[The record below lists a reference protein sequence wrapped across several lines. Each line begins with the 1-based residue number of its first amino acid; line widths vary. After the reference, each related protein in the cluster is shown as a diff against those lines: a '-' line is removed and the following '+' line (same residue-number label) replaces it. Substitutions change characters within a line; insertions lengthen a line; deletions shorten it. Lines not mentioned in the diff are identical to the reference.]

1 VQIDKPG
8 YGFRLGT
15 EGGASLH
22 EVEAEPPV
30 VEAAC
35 NTLDPKSGFAWRICT
50 MGGRPSLVNSVQD
63 KASFRHS
70 VGRMHPARLQISGCS
85 EGGFNGGNRTSY
97 PLVHNFK
104 GRTHWHE
111 TQVNFRLQGNKSV
124 FGDPKICLRQYPKYS
139 PLFAKGPMGRKDRLK
154 GCLFSPG
161 GTPKTKTI
169 FENASWRKNLGV
181 SGWMFWP
188 KYYATTFHTVDEN
201 ISDQVEEKWH
211 PGFCVLGRHFGPRNI
226 QKSFGKSFGDSDT
239 GFGVSRI
246 QNKPEKECPTT
257 MPRGN
262 SFGFQPQPERGL
274 FTAKPLK
281 VKNCQERTWKNCS
294 SQENVNQENGSHFGQ
309 GQELFSCP
317 PFFKSF
323 HRSTV
328 QVCAARGTG
337 RLELSPPH
345 PPLLKDQLKEVKHL
359 LTSWE
364 GRLFT
369 TNHTRELFSDSS
381 DLAWGA
387 GQRQWRNNPR
397 LLEKQK
403 FIAYQCKGANS
414 CSQYNHVLS
423 KAWGD
428 SVVVS
433 RQHDKLLVPDQGGW
447 EESSPQPVGK
457 ALFQMV
463 HEEQS
468 HLEGKLGAIR
478 TYVGRQHFKVG
489 GGQEEYS
496 LNPQIFQAL
505 LRKYKGWLE
514 PKTDM
519 LASPNSHQLQ
529 NFVSRWPHWQATA
542 VDALKC
548 PLEGLGDMYALPP
561 WKIISQW
568 LQRLKL
574 EKGAKCLM
582 VVPYWVGAIWW
593 PQLIKLRIPKSPVFM
608 VKPDWGVFS
617 NVLGEAMPPQRYPLI
632 SILCSG
638 HCFSNKASRPKP
650 SVLIWQT
657 THP

>member
-1 VQIDKPG
+1 MTRINDNSLRMEPKQVLEQLPLWSDLKHVADNNNYRDDKAQREDKVLRGVQQKLLGLMRIYPVLHTYVMDDDLQVLSQQFWGLLCQFEKTVMEQRKQSSIPGSLPVENPLFTAEDLKVAKAREAVNRTSSMFASAEHSSMLCLCHTTAFRGYKFKPKGGKGFGKPSGYTKYYPSSSYKGSWKGRGKGQASGKPFSAATAEPDCIHSDSQGHGHQGLHCETRPAPVQIDKPG

-35 NTLDPKSGFAWRICT
+35 NTLDPKSGFAWHICT

-70 VGRMHPARLQISGCS
+70 VGRVHPARLQISGCS
-85 EGGFNGGNRTSY
+85 EGGFNGGNKTSY

-104 GRTHWHE
+104 GRTHWHK
-111 TQVNFRLQGNKSV
+111 TQVNFRLQGNKSI

-139 PLFAKGPMGRKDRLK
+139 PFFAKRPMGRKDRLK

-188 KYYATTFHTVDEN
+188 KYYATTFHAVNEN

-226 QKSFGKSFGDSDT
+226 QKSFGKSFRDSDT

-262 SFGFQPQPERGL
+262 SFGFQPQPERRL
-274 FTAKPLK
+274 FTARPLK
-281 VKNCQERTWKNCS
+281 VKNCQEGTWKNCS
-294 SQENVNQENGSHFGQ
+294 SQENFNQKNGSHFGQ
-309 GQELFSCP
+309 CQELFSGP
-317 PFFKSF
+317 PLFKSF

-381 DLAWGA
+381 DLAWGGWTKA
-387 GQRQWRNNPR
+387 V
-397 LLEKQK
+397 EK
-403 FIAYQCKGANS
+403 
-414 CSQYNHVLS
+414 
-423 KAWGD
+423 
-428 SVVVS
+428 
-433 RQHDKLLVPDQGGW
+433 
-447 EESSPQPVGK
+447 
-457 ALFQMV
+457 
-463 HEEQS
+463 
-468 HLEGKLGAIR
+468 
-478 TYVGRQHFKVG
+478 
-489 GGQEEYS
+489 
-496 LNPQIFQAL
+496 
-505 LRKYKGWLE
+505 
-514 PKTDM
+514 
-519 LASPNSHQLQ
+519 
-529 NFVSRWPHWQATA
+529 
-542 VDALKC
+542 
-548 PLEGLGDMYALPP
+548 
-561 WKIISQW
+561 
-568 LQRLKL
+568 
-574 EKGAKCLM
+574 
-582 VVPYWVGAIWW
+582 
-593 PQLIKLRIPKSPVFM
+593 
-608 VKPDWGVFS
+608 
-617 NVLGEAMPPQRYPLI
+617 
-632 SILCSG
+632 
-638 HCFSNKASRPKP
+638 
-650 SVLIWQT
+650 
-657 THP
+657 